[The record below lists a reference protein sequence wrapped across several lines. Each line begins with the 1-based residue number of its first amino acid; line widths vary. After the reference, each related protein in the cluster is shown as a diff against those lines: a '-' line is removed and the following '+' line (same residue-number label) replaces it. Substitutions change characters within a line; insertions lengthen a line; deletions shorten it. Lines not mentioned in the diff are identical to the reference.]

1 LCALHPTLTTTIQ
14 NKTATIASAL
24 FNPVKGLIRTF
35 FSTPSVS
42 PAAMSAAKT
51 KAQKII
57 DENAVVVFSK
67 SYCPYCKATKSLLA
81 EKNAKFFL
89 MELDQVGKSPF
100 PHSRLAVL
108 SANADFWCVCAED
121 GPALQDALE
130 EITGQRSV
138 PNIFI
143 DHKHIGGNSDLQS
156 KKGQLSGMLKEAG
169 AV

>member
-67 SYCPYCKATKSLLA
+67 SYCPYCKATKTLLA
-81 EKNAKFFL
+81 ENKAKFFL
-89 MELDQVGKSPF
+89 MELDQVGTSFVFGSP
-100 PHSRLAVL
+100 PVEYMLTR
-108 SANADFWCVCAED
+108 CVRIED
-121 GPALQDALE
+121 GAALQDALE